1 MKLPNEREVIKMTAN
16 FLFDDDFRKL
26 TDNDLITLASK
37 IQIERDRRKAEK
49 KEDLIEDFRQAF
61 QALINEGIDV
71 MINDDYIANFDSF
84 EFY

>member
-1 MKLPNEREVIKMTAN
+1 MTAN
-16 FLFDDDFRKL
+16 FLLDDDFRKL

-61 QALINEGIDV
+61 QALMNEGIDV

>member
-1 MKLPNEREVIKMTAN
+1 MTAN

-61 QALINEGIDV
+61 QALMNEGIDV

>member
-1 MKLPNEREVIKMTAN
+1 MTTTTVLSFEKLVAN
-16 FLFDDDFRKL
+16 SDFRNL

-37 IQIERDRRKAEK
+37 IQAEKDRRREEK
-49 KEDLIEDFRQAF
+49 KEDLIENFRQAF
-61 QALINEGIDV
+61 QALMNEGIDV

>member
-1 MKLPNEREVIKMTAN
+1 MTAN

>member
-1 MKLPNEREVIKMTAN
+1 MMTTTVLSFEKLLANMSNDDLKAFTDKDLVTLISEVQA
-16 FLFDDDFRKL
+16 
-26 TDNDLITLASK
+26 
-37 IQIERDRRKAEK
+37 ERDRRRAEK

-71 MINDDYIANFDSF
+71 MINDDYVTNFDYF